1 MKKYLLTFIAAILV
15 SFSAMAFNNTLK
27 EAYEI
32 LQTAKTA
39 DDYSRAEKKFR
50 SASAPQFLLP
60 QNSFPLLRMTF
71 SPSCVI
77 TSQLKCHLLK

>member
-1 MKKYLLTFIAAILV
+1 MKKYLLTFIAAIMV

-50 SASAPQFLLP
+50 SASGDVGYDPATDDSL
-60 QNSFPLLRMTF
+60 
-71 SPSCVI
+71 I
-77 TSQLKCHLLK
+77 KIGIEKCQRDRKSVV

>member
-39 DDYSRAEKKFR
+39 DDYSRAEKN
-50 SASAPQFLLP
+50 SAPQAAMSATTLRLTTASSKSASRNASADVP
-60 QNSFPLLRMTF
+60 QR
-71 SPSCVI
+71 PSD
-77 TSQLKCHLLK
+77 